1 MKQYEVKI
9 TKVAYSHMREIIS
22 YVSSE
27 LFSPIAADRL
37 LDKFHGAINGLS
49 DMPERF
55 SLVDEEPWRTEGIR
69 RIVVSNFL
77 IYFRID
83 KSKSEVQVI
92 GVIYGR

>member
-69 RIVVSNFL
+69 R
-77 IYFRID
+77 D
-83 KSKSEVQVI
+83 CC
-92 GVIYGR
+92 